1 MVARVGP
8 QAAQW
13 LLRCEQ
19 PTPAPQLA
27 PRNSRSTGKM
37 RSKSASTRREVAQ
50 EWANA
55 AEACS
60 GVESLKLCRSS
71 PRKRG
76 PSTSRSIG
84 FVALDSRLR
93 GNERRLWL
101 GLGK

>member
-1 MVARVGP
+1 MASSLRTAHAGAAIGP
-8 QAAQW
+8 AQ
-13 LLRCEQ
+13 Q
-19 PTPAPQLA
+19 PEH
-27 PRNSRSTGKM
+27 REM
-37 RSKSASTRREVAQ
+37 RSKSASARREVAQ

-101 GLGK
+101 GLGKAFARSA